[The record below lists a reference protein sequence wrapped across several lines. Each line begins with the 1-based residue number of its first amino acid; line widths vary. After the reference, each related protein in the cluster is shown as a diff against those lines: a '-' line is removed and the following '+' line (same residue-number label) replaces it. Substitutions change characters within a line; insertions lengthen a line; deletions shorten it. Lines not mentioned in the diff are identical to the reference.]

1 MVNSIND
8 NKFIFSKDTG
18 KMCVVYSKNNNI
30 EIISVNNTNE
40 IIYEFFSSL
49 LSRYQISSEESM
61 KDGYFVFN
69 DVNLLYCKWH
79 KKV

>member
-30 EIISVNNTNE
+30 EIFIVNNANE
-40 IIYEFFSSL
+40 IINKFFSSL

-69 DVNLLYCKWH
+69 DVDLLYYKWH

>member
-18 KMCVVYSKNNNI
+18 KMCVVYSKNDNI

-40 IIYEFFSSL
+40 IINEFFSSL
-49 LSRYQISSEESM
+49 LSRYQISSEEST
-61 KDGYFVFN
+61 KDGYFLFN

>member
-49 LSRYQISSEESM
+49 LSRYQISSEEST
-61 KDGYFVFN
+61 KDGYFLFN